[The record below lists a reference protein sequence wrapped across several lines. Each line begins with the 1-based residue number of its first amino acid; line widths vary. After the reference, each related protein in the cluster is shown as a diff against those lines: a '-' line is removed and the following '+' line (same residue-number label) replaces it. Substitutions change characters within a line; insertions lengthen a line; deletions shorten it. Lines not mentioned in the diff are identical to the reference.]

1 MRILK
6 ISDVFF
12 PRVNGVSTS
21 IETFR
26 RDLTALGHEV
36 VLVAPAYSK
45 AADDSPGHPDLVCR
59 VPARAVPRDP
69 EDRIMSF
76 GCLRRSLDVLAR
88 HKFDVVHIHTP
99 FLAHYAGLRFARKN
113 ATPVVATYHTLFE
126 EYLHH
131 YVPLLPRKL
140 TGGLARRFS
149 RSQCNHLDAVIAP
162 SQAMQTALR
171 EYGVERRIEILPTGL
186 PAERFQKGNGTAFR
200 RRHGLGLEQPLL
212 LFVGRAAHEKN
223 IGFLI
228 EMMLELRKRRSDAL
242 LLIAGEGPAEGALR
256 AQARRLGLDGSV
268 HFLGYFDRGGELQD
282 CYSAADVFVFSSLTE
297 TQGLVLLE
305 AMAQG
310 VPVVAIPRMGT
321 IDILGPG
328 LGCRHAPNERKGFA
342 QVVCE
347 VLADKAACSALG
359 AQAREYAESWASK
372 RMAEAPGGAVCQ
384 PLGCLGLAAALG
396 RGSRLFRR
404 LGGCFLRLLRSLG
417 RFGGL
422 RVFGL
427 FGRHRGGVDQLHQ
440 GHIGRIARARLH
452 LENTRIAAR
461 PRLEA
466 RPQVDEQ
473 LFHHALVAQAR
484 IRQAALAEGI
494 DLRQGDQGFDHA
506 AQLLGLRHRSAN
518 GLMAQQRGRHVAQ
531 HRMTV

>member
-26 RDLTALGHEV
+26 RDLAALGHEV

-45 AADDSPGHPDLVCR
+45 PAADSPGHPDPSVRR

-76 GCLRRSLDVLAR
+76 GGLRRSLDSLAQ

-113 ATPVVATYHTLFE
+113 AMPVVATYHTLFE

-131 YVPLLPRKL
+131 YVPLLPRKF

-149 RSQCNHLDAVIAP
+149 RSQCNQLDAVIAP
-162 SQAMQTALR
+162 SQAMQAALR

-186 PAERFQKGNGTAFR
+186 PAERFQQGNGTAFR
-200 RRHGLGLEQPLL
+200 RRHALGLEQPLL

-228 EMMLELRKRRSDAL
+228 EMMLELRKRRPDAL

-268 HFLGYFDRGGELQD
+268 RFLGYFDRGGELQD
-282 CYSAADVFVFSSLTE
+282 CYRAADVFVFSSLTE

-328 LGCRHAPNERKGFA
+328 LGCRHAPNDQQGFA
-342 QVVCE
+342 QAVCE
-347 VLADKAACSALG
+347 VLADKAARGALG

-372 RMAEAPGGAVCQ
+372 RMAER
-384 PLGCLGLAAALG
+384 LAALYA
-396 RGSRLFRR
+396 
-404 LGGCFLRLLRSLG
+404 SL
-417 RFGGL
+417 
-422 RVFGL
+422 
-427 FGRHRGGVDQLHQ
+427 
-440 GHIGRIARARLH
+440 
-452 LENTRIAAR
+452 
-461 PRLEA
+461 
-466 RPQVDEQ
+466 
-473 LFHHALVAQAR
+473 
-484 IRQAALAEGI
+484 
-494 DLRQGDQGFDHA
+494 
-506 AQLLGLRHRSAN
+506 
-518 GLMAQQRGRHVAQ
+518 
-531 HRMTV
+531 